1 MEGHTMK
8 PIQKVMVIVDFS
20 DASIRAAEVAASLAQ
35 AYGASL
41 YVLQVK
47 EPFPSHG
54 RIGGGFFEAVQ
65 QKGTGDDATKLSEII
80 PTELTDRV
88 PVRELKLIGTPAHR
102 VILEKACELEVD
114 VIVIASEP
122 GRGWV
127 GKLKKSH
134 VDLVVRQAPCHVFV
148 VTH

>member
-1 MEGHTMK
+1 MVACAMVSM
-8 PIQKVMVIVDFS
+8 QKVMVIVDFS
-20 DASIRAAEVAASLAQ
+20 DASIRAAGVAASLAQ

-54 RIGGGFFEAVQ
+54 RIGGGFFEAVH

-80 PTELTDRV
+80 PMELRNSI
-88 PVRELKLIGTPAHR
+88 PVRELKLIGTPVHR
-102 VILEKACELEVD
+102 VIVDKARELEVD
-114 VIVIASEP
+114 VIVMASDL